1 MGLFWHVPGKLLA
14 AGMLFLR
21 IHPDAPLLELCMHLL
36 WIWRNFFKEIFIWA
50 HKYANCTKLF
60 MKKAH
65 CLLKPFAKKLHYIAS
80 GFNLRWFDGSKVF
93 SFSCWTSDRNS
104 SITVRCIRFAPNG
117 ELYFQAKELN
127 LNLTRPPKV
136 SSKRFH
142 VLESRKLLTW
152 FNVCF
157 FKASLQPN
165 PLKFSECYNL
175 SLFCQLSLSNCSV
188 WVGQEY
194 LSVCFFFL
202 LYIRI
207 SCSLSCYPTPKRK
220 FCY

>member
-1 MGLFWHVPGKLLA
+1 MGLFWRVPGKLLA

-21 IHPDAPLLELCMHLL
+21 IHPDAPMLELCMHLL

-65 CLLKPFAKKLHYIAS
+65 CLLKTFAKKLHYIAS
-80 GFNLRWFDGSKVF
+80 GFNLHWFDGSKVF
-93 SFSCWTSDRNS
+93 SFSCWTSDRDS
-104 SITVRCIRFAPNG
+104 SITVHCIRFAPNG

-194 LSVCFFFL
+194 LSVCFFFFII
-202 LYIRI
+202 Y
-207 SCSLSCYPTPKRK
+207 
-220 FCY
+220 